1 MILNSE
7 LVRES
12 FFRVGGTVSVKDFLG
27 QFGQYGTLI
36 ISRYPCRFFEMQ
48 FKSDMGRSLLCAEPQ
63 LPMNLVIATSHFE
76 SESSAFSDVRKH
88 QLKDTFKLIK
98 AVENDTHKSH
108 CIIAG
113 DFNFD
118 LIRGKK
124 EEQIVKEYGFKD
136 ILDELFA
143 KDVRTMN
150 ARGKFKGWRP
160 DKVVMR
166 DHKQN
171 DGGKCW
177 KITKA

>member
-12 FFRVGGTVSVKDFLG
+12 FFRVGGTVSVKDYLG

-63 LPMNLVIATSHFE
+63 FPMNLVIATSHYE
-76 SESSAFSDVRKH
+76 SESSAYSDIRKQ
-88 QLKDTFKLIK
+88 QLRDTFKLIK
-98 AVENDTHKSH
+98 AAEKDTHKSH

-124 EEQIVKEYGFKD
+124 EMDIVKDSGFKD
-136 ILDELFA
+136 ILDELWP
-143 KDVRTMN
+143 KETRTMN

-160 DKVVMR
+160 DKVVIW
-166 DHKQN
+166 DNKEN
-171 DGGKCW
+171 DGDKYW